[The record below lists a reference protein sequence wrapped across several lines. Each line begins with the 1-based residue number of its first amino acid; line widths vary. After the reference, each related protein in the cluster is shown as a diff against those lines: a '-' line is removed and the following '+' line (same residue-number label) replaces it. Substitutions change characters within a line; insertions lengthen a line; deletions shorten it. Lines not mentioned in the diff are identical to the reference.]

1 MSDVNVILA
10 TNRLQIAKD
19 GDDIL
24 LDSVT
29 YINITS
35 VNPLVYVH
43 KNLQGSVPGMPV
55 PVTAATV
62 VTEDTNWAVELHM
75 ADGRIEVIKLLDVQN
90 QAGWTNNATGYAQ
103 AEADIY
109 AAFPGTGGGG
119 SGTVTSINVSGGTTG
134 FTFTGGPVTTSGTI
148 TMTGAP
154 TILAGNTLY
163 VDDVNGNDGTATR
176 GVFNKPFLTIQ
187 AAIAAA
193 SANDCIII
201 RPGTYTGINDL
212 GGSPAAL
219 NFYLEPGATG
229 VDVTVDTITAV
240 WKFYGAP
247 VGDVTLAAS
256 GAYCYFYGGVDGTVD
271 VGAFDTAEVTGK
283 VTGVITCDTG
293 NIYLYAG
300 SCPTVVLEKGTL
312 ILTASSIGDVSTTT
326 NGSIQGVAGAGIT
339 GTITGTIQV
348 NGDTFFGTLTPP
360 AASAVSVA
368 NPDGSWS
375 WGLVQYQL
383 NDATR
388 NLDGTEGSI
397 VAVGADPVT
406 VNDATGTLPT
416 SGVPIWFRNTMPAPY
431 NLTFNPFTGGT
442 VDGVTGGYV
451 IPPGGVAALQYL
463 GGNAWTDLLAAKAD
477 NIPVYRATISQT
489 GTNPPVP
496 TGEYNTTGIT
506 PTYGYTGVGDFYL
519 SMPGLPTGGRVKTF
533 ITSRYAVPCFIGIQ
547 DLGDGE
553 TIGISSYDISGS
565 GANDILQ
572 ATSVEIIIDPA

>member
-163 VDDVNGNDGTATR
+163 VDDVNGNDGTGTR

-193 SANDCIII
+193 SADDCIVI
-201 RPGTYTGINDL
+201 RPGTYAGINDL
-212 GGSPAAL
+212 GGSPASL

-271 VGAFDTAEVTGK
+271 VGAFDIAEVTGK
-283 VTGVITCDTG
+283 VSGVITCDTG

-300 SCPTVVLEKGTL
+300 SCPTVVLENNGTL

-360 AASAVSVA
+360 TADAIAAA
-368 NPDGSWS
+368 NADGSWS
-375 WGLVQYQL
+375 WNTSLLAGK
-383 NDATR
+383 APAGI
-388 NLDGTEGSI
+388 NLFTGSI
-397 VAVGADPVT
+397 VVAGS
-406 VNDATGTLPT
+406 GE
-416 SGVPIWFRNTMPAPY
+416 SGVNGTYERDGNTGGGAYPRWTKQGGTTVDDSIYFDAGGMNAWVIKSSGVIMYSSGDSVLPYMQYSWVEESGSSPAPAP
-431 NLTFNPFTGGT
+431 LTYYP
-442 VDGVTGGYV
+442 
-451 IPPGGVAALQYL
+451 
-463 GGNAWTDLLAAKAD
+463 
-477 NIPVYRATISQT
+477 
-489 GTNPPVP
+489 
-496 TGEYNTTGIT
+496 
-506 PTYGYTGVGDFYL
+506 
-519 SMPGLPTGGRVKTF
+519 
-533 ITSRYAVPCFIGIQ
+533 
-547 DLGDGE
+547 
-553 TIGISSYDISGS
+553 
-565 GANDILQ
+565 
-572 ATSVEIIIDPA
+572 